1 MLFLSDSESICT
13 VTLLIISD
21 STKKGCDFMDYRH
34 EWKHMISYAD
44 MLLLRQ
50 RLRVIMRP
58 DENAIDGKYFIRS
71 LYFDT
76 PTDTALREKLDGVSR
91 REKFRIRYYNHNPQ
105 LIHLEKKSKLAGLG
119 NKQSTDLTA
128 QEAQK
133 IVDGDFS
140 WMLRTNRPLVHELYS
155 KMQTQQL
162 RPKTIVDYTR
172 EPFVYAPGN
181 VRVTIDYDIRTGLG
195 CTDFLNPD
203 CSTIPAGNSPILL
216 EVKWDEFL
224 PDIIRSA
231 LQLEG
236 RHVTAF
242 SKYAQCR
249 IYG

>member
-1 MLFLSDSESICT
+1 
-13 VTLLIISD
+13 
-21 STKKGCDFMDYRH
+21 MDYRH
-34 EWKHMISYAD
+34 EWKHVISYTD
-44 MLLLRQ
+44 MLVLRQ
-50 RLRVIMRP
+50 RLKAIMQVDR
-58 DENAIDGKYFIRS
+58 NAVDGKYFIRS

-76 PTDTALREKLDGVSR
+76 PTDTALREKLDGVSK
-91 REKFRIRYYNHNPQ
+91 REKFRIRYYNHNTS

-119 NKQSTDLTA
+119 NKQSANLTA
-128 QEAQK
+128 EEAQR
-133 IVDGDFS
+133 IVDGDIE
-140 WMLRTNRPLVHELYS
+140 WMLQAKQPLIQELYS

-162 RPKTIVDYTR
+162 CPKTIVDYVR

-181 VRVTIDYDIRTGLG
+181 VRVTLDYDIRTGLG

-203 CSTIPAGNSPILL
+203 CPTVSAGDSPIIL

-231 LQLEG
+231 VQLEG
-236 RHVTAF
+236 RRVTAF